1 LWEGIFGEGEIFKL
15 SNFTP
20 SPYPSPIER
29 EDGDLNILLP
39 LREREVI
46 LTLRN
51 TCY

>member
-1 LWEGIFGEGEIFKL
+1 LWEGILGEGEIFKL
-15 SNFTP
+15 LNLHP
-20 SPYPSPIER
+20 LPIPLPLRER
-29 EDGDLNILLP
+29 EVILISFSP